1 MSETACNDSELD
13 DAVLDIIDFVATS
26 NITPMES
33 SNTASNNNTGT
44 LVGGLTSVTSTIR
57 SVATSAVSVFGQVLH
72 DFTATNT
79 SDSHPSATMGSPAT
93 TMGSPA
99 TTMRS
104 PVATNKRKKKDAS
117 SRKSKFSKFSQLS
130 QTNTSQGSSSRDK
143 AVYCE
148 MKGDSSWHLS
158 DELVLSKHNAEFTS
172 IERRLLR
179 TLVHSVTNKAFDDI
193 VSEYEFPS
201 KDNSSQTKMVLP
213 TDITQKEN
221 TIHRWYSIIES
232 NLRMGIQKYSSMVR
246 SRDLTTIGT
255 EIINNMEAL
264 KAKPKY
270 QAMD

>member
-26 NITPMES
+26 NINPMES

-104 PVATNKRKKKDAS
+104 PVATIKRKKKDAS
-117 SRKSKFSKFSQLS
+117 SRKSKFSKLNS
-130 QTNTSQGSSSRDK
+130 
-143 AVYCE
+143 
-148 MKGDSSWHLS
+148 
-158 DELVLSKHNAEFTS
+158 LVS
-172 IERRLLR
+172 LL
-179 TLVHSVTNKAFDDI
+179 T
-193 VSEYEFPS
+193 
-201 KDNSSQTKMVLP
+201 
-213 TDITQKEN
+213 
-221 TIHRWYSIIES
+221 
-232 NLRMGIQKYSSMVR
+232 
-246 SRDLTTIGT
+246 
-255 EIINNMEAL
+255 
-264 KAKPKY
+264 
-270 QAMD
+270 